1 MGNSQDRDVV
11 DIYGKGHRF
20 SSITAIIFD
29 KDGTLAHSEE
39 YLKTITFKRARLID
53 AQIPGVQDPLLS
65 AFGLENGR
73 LNPSGLQAVGTRQE
87 NLIAAAAYIAET
99 GRPWLESL
107 RIAQAA
113 FAEVDML
120 MKIKADHT
128 PVFPGILE
136 LVQRLHQTGLKL
148 GVLSAD
154 VTVNVKAFLEKYEL
168 ADYFLV
174 QRGTDHGP
182 SKPDP
187 TPFRQA
193 CELLGENPANVLMV
207 GDANVDG
214 QMAKAAGA
222 AGMIGVAWGWSV
234 RPKLTEVDVVITEMA
249 EIQVI
254 R

>member
-1 MGNSQDRDVV
+1 MV
-11 DIYGKGHRF
+11 DIICGGHRF
-20 SSITAIIFD
+20 SSIRGIIFD
-29 KDGTLAHSEE
+29 QDGTLAHSEA

-113 FAEVDML
+113 FAEVDSFMQV
-120 MKIKADHT
+120 KADHT

-136 LVQRLHQTGLKL
+136 LVQGLHQTGLKL

-154 VTVNVKAFLEKYEL
+154 VTVNVQAFLEKYDL

-174 QRGTDHGP
+174 QKGTDHGP

-187 TPFRQA
+187 TPFLQA
-193 CELLGENPANVLMV
+193 CELLGESPETVLMV
-207 GDANVDG
+207 GDADVDG
-214 QMAKAAGA
+214 QMARGAGA
-222 AGMIGVAWGWSV
+222 AGMIGVAWGWSIPPQL
-234 RPKLTEVDVVITEMA
+234 REVDVVIREMTA
-249 EIQVI
+249 IQVME
-254 R
+254 

>member
-1 MGNSQDRDVV
+1 MV
-11 DIYGKGHRF
+11 DIVCAGHRF
-20 SSITAIIFD
+20 SSITGIIFD
-29 KDGTLAHSEE
+29 KDGTLAHSED
-39 YLKTITFKRARLID
+39 YLKTITSKRARFID

-99 GRPWLESL
+99 GRSWLESL

-113 FAEVDML
+113 FAEVDHF
-120 MKIKADHT
+120 MKVKADHT
-128 PVFPGILE
+128 PVFPGILA
-136 LVQRLHQTGLKL
+136 LVQRLQGAGLKL

-174 QRGTDHGP
+174 QKGTDQGP

-187 TPFRQA
+187 TPFLQA
-193 CELLGENPANVLMV
+193 CELLGESPGNVLMI
-207 GDANVDG
+207 GDADVDG
-214 QMAKAAGA
+214 QMARAAGA
-222 AGMIGVAWGWSV
+222 AGMIGVAWGWSIP
-234 RPKLTEVDVVITEMA
+234 PKLTEVDVVISEIT
-249 EIQVI
+249 EIQVG
-254 R
+254 

>member
-1 MGNSQDRDVV
+1 MV
-11 DIYGKGHRF
+11 DIICSGHRF
-20 SSITAIIFD
+20 SAIRGIIFD
-29 KDGTLAHSEE
+29 KDGTLAHSED
-39 YLKTITFKRARLID
+39 YLKIITSKRARLID
-53 AQIPGVQDPLLS
+53 AQIPGVQEPLLS

-99 GRPWLESL
+99 GRTWLESL

-113 FAEVDML
+113 FTEVDTL

-136 LVQRLHQTGLKL
+136 LVQNLHYTGLKL

-154 VTVNVKAFLEKYEL
+154 VTVNVQAFLEKYEL
-168 ADYFLV
+168 ADYFFV
-174 QRGTDHGP
+174 QKGTDHGP

-187 TPFRQA
+187 TPFLQA
-193 CELLGENPANVLMV
+193 CELLEEKPETVLMI
-207 GDANVDG
+207 GDADVDG

-222 AGMIGVAWGWSV
+222 AGMIGVAWGWSI
-234 RPKLTEVDVVITEMA
+234 PPQLTEVDVIITKMSEIKVIG
-249 EIQVI
+249 
-254 R
+254 